1 MTERQLNHR
10 QAQRLYLWRGPT
22 QLRGLPLSPNSQAA
36 GRAGGSGYPLR
47 RGEDRPVTVMRA
59 TPACETFK
67 PSIRRVISGQ
77 GVGPEPRAPGRR
89 NFVTFVSRDTWS
101 EVDLASCHRPSV
113 WDCAPILRAALV
125 QGSSSNLPN
134 GRRHFGQPR
143 TCSQGGTAGER
154 AARLLGS
161 RSPPTPCVPFAEEFQ
176 PYTKSKKQY
185 RTMGSHPLHSYLAT
199 NRILQLIYDITCI

>member
-1 MTERQLNHR
+1 MVVQEPFKYKARR
-10 QAQRLYLWRGPT
+10 VPGKRSGWRGRGRRLWISLPSRGESPCHSYASDAS
-22 QLRGLPLSPNSQAA
+22 LRDVQTEHQGSQSFSAN
-36 GRAGGSGYPLR
+36 GSG
-47 RGEDRPVTVMRA
+47 
-59 TPACETFK
+59 
-67 PSIRRVISGQ
+67 
-77 GVGPEPRAPGRR
+77 PRAPGRR
-89 NFVTFVSRDTWS
+89 NFVTFVTLGPKS
-101 EVDLASCHRPSV
+101 
-113 WDCAPILRAALV
+113 ILLHATGRQSGTTRRSWAALV